1 MAARPRLHPFALVL
15 LFLLTGGMAA
25 GNYLSFT
32 QLPFGPCTLG
42 PVADWSQSSCP
53 LYVYYFVGAPLVVG
67 FLLLILLP
75 NFVLTRAEP
84 TEEKAA
90 RVPEE
95 ARRPPS
101 PPGPAKPSADTA
113 VQLLGL
119 FQREGRLVDFLR
131 EDLQAY
137 DDAQVGAAVRSIH
150 QACRQVLAEHITLE
164 PVLAER
170 EGEEITVQKDF
181 DPSAI
186 RLTGNVSGEPPFR
199 GTVRHPGWR
208 VTRVKLP
215 AQPSGQD
222 PKIVA
227 PAEVEIP

>member
-1 MAARPRLHPFALVL
+1 MAARPKLHPFALL
-15 LFLLTGGMAA
+15 IIILLTAAVAA
-25 GNYLSFT
+25 GNYFVFT

-42 PVADWSQSSCP
+42 PAAEWSQSSC
-53 LYVYYFVGAPLVVG
+53 LHYVYYFVGAPLAAG
-67 FLLLILLP
+67 LLLLVILP
-75 NFVLTRAEP
+75 NLVTAG
-84 TEEKAA
+84 AA
-90 RVPEE
+90 PEE
-95 ARRPPS
+95 GKPAPVPVETRKPAPA
-101 PPGPAKPSADTA
+101 PAKPAADAA

-131 EDLQAY
+131 EDLQPY
-137 DDAQVGAAVRSIH
+137 DDAQIGAAVRSIH

-164 PVLAER
+164 PVLPER

-208 VTRVKLP
+208 ATHVKLP